1 MSQVICDECG
11 EPIINDIRCEPC
23 FGPLV
28 GTPEW
33 FWHDDNDEAR
43 IQATGDVWDEYA
55 DAFFE
60 RHGWEKDHMRYTTDS
75 PDARRTGTLWVETR
89 IDITIGWGED
99 QTGNIAMEDT
109 GIPAHEADRL
119 LTEGWDNAESEAYER
134 WCEAE
139 GFDEGEDEQ

>member
-1 MSQVICDECG
+1 MSQITCDECG
-11 EPIINDIRCEPC
+11 EPIIDDVRCEPC

-33 FWHDDNDEAR
+33 FWQWDNNEAR
-43 IQATGDVWDEYA
+43 IPVPSDVWDEYA

-60 RHGWEKDHMRYTTDS
+60 AHGYEGKRMEYNTERG
-75 PDARRTGTLWVETR
+75 TGTLWVMTEYEPEV
-89 IDITIGWGED
+89 W
-99 QTGNIAMEDT
+99 EDT

-119 LTEGWDNAESEAYER
+119 LTEGWDNAEAEAYER

>member
-1 MSQVICDECG
+1 MSQITCDECG
-11 EPIINDIRCEPC
+11 EPIIDDVRCEPC

-33 FWHDDNDEAR
+33 FWHWDNNEAR
-43 IQATGDVWDEYA
+43 IQVTSDVWDEYA
-55 DAFFE
+55 EEFFADRGWTKPRMEYNTE
-60 RHGWEKDHMRYTTDS
+60 RG
-75 PDARRTGTLWVETR
+75 TGTLWVMTEYEPEV
-89 IDITIGWGED
+89 W
-99 QTGNIAMEDT
+99 EDT

-119 LTEGWDNAESEAYER
+119 LTEGWDNAEAEAYER